1 MLEKPAAAFEASK
14 QYETAQKLVES
25 AVAIREE
32 VSGKLSVDYGVGLMK
47 IAELEKKRNHP
58 KEAEAF
64 YTKAWSVLGD
74 RAEAAPALMYLGF
87 RKKNPAEAIEL
98 LEKAKNLDPTLAG
111 PATMWMALMREREG
125 NMAEAETLYRSA
137 LAMENPDSADAANTM
152 ELYARLLK
160 KQGRDDDGKAMQDRA
175 GAVMKTLEL
184 QDRTQHSQVE
194 SKANVLRI
202 GGGVTAPS
210 VLSKKDPE
218 YTEEA
223 RVAKYS
229 GTVVVY
235 VEINPQG
242 VAQNMRIVKALGLG
256 LDEKAIEAIG
266 KWRFKPGTK
275 DGEPVTV
282 AAQIEVN
289 FRLL

>member
-1 MLEKPAAAFEASK
+1 
-14 QYETAQKLVES
+14 
-25 AVAIREE
+25 
-32 VSGKLSVDYGVGLMK
+32 
-47 IAELEKKRNHP
+47 
-58 KEAEAF
+58 
-64 YTKAWSVLGD
+64 
-74 RAEAAPALMYLGF
+74 
-87 RKKNPAEAIEL
+87 
-98 LEKAKNLDPTLAG
+98 
-111 PATMWMALMREREG
+111 
-125 NMAEAETLYRSA
+125 
-137 LAMENPDSADAANTM
+137 M

-175 GAVMKTLEL
+175 GAVMKMLEL

-210 VLSKKDPE
+210 VLGKIDPE

-229 GTVVVY
+229 GTVVLY

-256 LDEKAIEAIG
+256 LDEKAIEAIS

-289 FRLL
+289 FKLL